1 VQEAVRVE
9 RARSTLILTIDR
21 EERRNAINAEVIAAL
36 GSGLD
41 RAEADPEIRA
51 VVITGAGT
59 KAFCAGGD
67 LQPQA
72 DGTPFAVNHADP
84 VHFVAAFLARLA
96 ECRLP
101 VIARVNGAAMAG
113 GFGLMCACDLA
124 IATEDAVFAVPEV
137 RLGLFPMMILP
148 AMQRV
153 LSRRRLLELS
163 LTGDTIPAS
172 EAFDMGLLNAV
183 VPASGLDEAVSQLTD
198 KLAAVS
204 PTAVR
209 LGKMAFRAMD
219 GMSYRQGLE
228 YAQLM
233 LQNMALT
240 EDAREGLAAFGAKRA
255 PQWSGR

>member
-1 VQEAVRVE
+1 MQNVVRDE
-9 RARSTLILTIDR
+9 RSGSALTLVIDR
-21 EERRNAINAEVIAAL
+21 ESRRNAINADVIAAL
-36 GSGLD
+36 RDGLD
-41 RAEADPEIRA
+41 RAEADPGVRS
-51 VVITGAGT
+51 VVITGAGS

-96 ECRLP
+96 DCRLP

-113 GFGLMCACDLA
+113 GFGIMCACDMA

-153 LSRRRLLELS
+153 MSRRRLLELS
-163 LTGDTIPAS
+163 LTGDTITAA

-183 VPASGLDEAVSQLTD
+183 VPASELDTAVTRLTD
-198 KLAAVS
+198 KLATVS

-219 GMSYRQGLE
+219 GMNYRQGLE

-240 EDAREGLAAFGAKRA
+240 EDAREGLASFGAKRA

>member
-1 VQEAVRVE
+1 MQNVVRDE
-9 RARSTLILTIDR
+9 RSGSALTLVIDR
-21 EERRNAINAEVIAAL
+21 ESRRNAINADVIAAL
-36 GSGLD
+36 RDGLD
-41 RAEADPEIRA
+41 RAEADPAIRS
-51 VVITGAGT
+51 VVITGAGS

-113 GFGLMCACDLA
+113 GFGIMCACDMA

-153 LSRRRLLELS
+153 MSRRRLLELS
-163 LTGDTIPAS
+163 LTGDTITAA
-172 EAFDMGLLNAV
+172 EALDMGLLNAV
-183 VPASGLDEAVSQLTD
+183 VPASELDAAVTRLTD
-198 KLAAVS
+198 KLATVS

-219 GMSYRQGLE
+219 GMNYRQGLE

-240 EDAREGLAAFGAKRA
+240 EDAREGLASFGAKRA